1 MGRARRK
8 PLQPSSIRQRLRMHS
23 NRVDSRA
30 VLIGDV
36 RFGSS
41 NIVEAGAVI
50 VGPIEIGDENYFGP
64 NCVVGAPAQ
73 DEVTSDA
80 LLSVGLQG
88 TSGGLVSIGN
98 RNVFREFVTVHRGLT
113 GITVVGDDCYLMAY
127 SHIAH
132 DVVLR
137 NQVKIANTV
146 QLGGYCWI
154 GRGAYLG
161 LSSSLHQFLVVG
173 AHSMIGMGSIL
184 TRATPPGSLAYG
196 NPARL
201 VRPNSVALE
210 RLGISRT
217 DWWEKLRDG
226 EQKVGVPEI
235 LAEDYA
241 EFSAAVARAAELRTS
256 VKRWRD
262 AKLFSSHKR
271 SSPYGFRRS

>member
-1 MGRARRK
+1 MR
-8 PLQPSSIRQRLRMHS
+8 S
-23 NRVDSRA
+23 NTVDMRA

-36 RFGSS
+36 RFGSD

-73 DEVTSDA
+73 DDVTSDA
-80 LLSVGLQG
+80 LRSAGLRS
-88 TSGGLVSIGN
+88 TSGGLISIGN

-113 GITVVGDDCYLMAY
+113 GTTVVGDDCYLMAY

-132 DVVLR
+132 DVVIR

-184 TRATPPGSLAYG
+184 TRTTPPASLAYG

-201 VRPNSVALE
+201 VRPNGVALE

-217 DWWEKLRDG
+217 DWWENLRTGARDVG
-226 EQKVGVPEI
+226 IPQK
-235 LAEDYA
+235 LAEDYE
-241 EFSAAVARAAELRTS
+241 EFLAAIARAAELRTS
-256 VKRWRD
+256 VTQWRNE
-262 AKLFSSHKR
+262 KLSSSEKFQAE
-271 SSPYGFRRS
+271 GL